1 MKKNII
7 FISAIFLFMTFCK
20 TNYAQVEEGQS
31 FEDYKKAEQENY
43 KNYQESETKAFEEY
57 QLEEQK
63 GIEKLRKEVED
74 FWGKEDFKMS
84 TKKDWVEYSEDKKTR
99 TDVDFENGTAKV
111 EILIKPEQANNEE
124 YIKNKLK
131 LSVEKLVT
139 TKGKTK
145 DYTTK
150 TEKPK
155 NLSETPVLKNQL
167 KTKEGEIVKPDN
179 AKKYAEN
186 ITNTHTI
193 TKESVSGQDGKKR
206 VKVYIKL
213 KLAPDHL
220 RVRAEKFENDISEK
234 AARFNLP
241 IELVYAIIHT
251 ESYFNPK
258 ARSHVPAFGL
268 MQIVPKYAG
277 RDAYNFIYHQ
287 DKMLP
292 ANYLYKAE
300 NNIEL
305 GTAYFK
311 ILLTRNLRKVTD
323 DDKRI
328 LCAIAAYN
336 TGAGNLSRAFTG
348 NTNIY
353 KSIPMINKLSYTEL
367 FEHLEKNL
375 PYDET
380 KNYIVKVTKRM
391 KMYKKWMNE

>member
-1 MKKNII
+1 MII
-7 FISAIFLFMTFCK
+7 CK
-20 TNYAQVEEGQS
+20 ANYSQITEGQS
-31 FEDYKKAEQENY
+31 FEDYKKAAQKNY

-63 GIEKLRKEVED
+63 AIEKLRKEVETY
-74 FWGKEDFKMS
+74 WGKENFKMS
-84 TKKDWVEYSEDKKTR
+84 TKKDWVEYSEDRKIR
-99 TDVDFENGTAKV
+99 TDVDFEKGSAKV
-111 EILIKPEQANNEE
+111 EVLIDAEKANNSE
-124 YIKNKLK
+124 YIKNRL
-131 LSVEKLVT
+131 LSSIEKLVT

-150 TEKPK
+150 TEQPE
-155 NLSETPVLKNQL
+155 NLSDTPVLKDQL
-167 KTKEGEIVKPDN
+167 KTKQGNIVNQNN
-179 AKKYAEN
+179 AKKFAEDV
-186 ITNTHTI
+186 TKTKKI
-193 TKESVSGQDGKKR
+193 TKEYIIGQDGKKR
-206 VKVYIKL
+206 LKVYIKL
-213 KLAPDHL
+213 KLAPNHL
-220 RVRAEKFENDISEK
+220 RVRAEKFENEINEK
-234 AARFNLP
+234 SKRFNLP
-241 IELVYAIIHT
+241 VELVYAIIHT

-277 RDAYNFIYHQ
+277 RDAYNYIYHQ

-292 ANYLYKAE
+292 ANYLYKPR

-311 ILLTRNLRKVTD
+311 ILLTTNLKKITD

-348 NTNIY
+348 NTNIN
-353 KSIPMINKLSYTEL
+353 KSIPMINKLSYNEL

-380 KNYIVKVTKRM
+380 KNYILKVTKRM
-391 KMYKKWMNE
+391 KMYKNWMHE